1 MKVAWVSLLI
11 IIISDDDKYK
21 ILLTNSSLFEFQY
34 IHVYC
39 VSGAPVVFN
48 GKNPKNSILIA
59 KTPRY
64 TRLYFCIVIKNSK
77 KWIEIRLFSFLFYF
91 FPFDSILSIF
101 ILIDW
106 VIVVAVIK
114 CEWSLFHGCQARLLL
129 IIIIISRSYGKL
141 LFSINICHWI

>member
-1 MKVAWVSLLI
+1 MKVAWVTLLI

-91 FPFDSILSIF
+91 FSIRF
-101 ILIDW
+101 NLIDIHLDW
-106 VIVVAVIK
+106 L
-114 CEWSLFHGCQARLLL
+114 SDRGCGDQMLM
-129 IIIIISRSYGKL
+129 IIISWMSGLAASHNY
-141 LFSINICHWI
+141 NY